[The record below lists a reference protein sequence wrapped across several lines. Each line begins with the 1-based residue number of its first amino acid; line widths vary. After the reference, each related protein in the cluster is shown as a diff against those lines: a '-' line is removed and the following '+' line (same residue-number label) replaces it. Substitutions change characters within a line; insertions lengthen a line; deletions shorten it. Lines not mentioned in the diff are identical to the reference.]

1 MSQPSPRDVTQ
12 LLTAWSNGDSAA
24 LNQLMPLVHDE
35 LRRLARRYM
44 KLERPGHTLQTTA
57 LVNEAYLR
65 LADQTNTQWK
75 NRAQFFGIAAQLMRR
90 ILVDHARGHAYAKR
104 GGGAHVVELD
114 EAAVLAP
121 EKAKEVIA
129 LDDALQRLSE
139 NDPRKCR
146 VVEMRYFGGLTVE
159 EIAEV
164 LKVSPVTVMRDWSMA
179 KAWLRREISNEH

>member
-12 LLTAWSNGDSAA
+12 LLTAWSNGDRAA

-90 ILVDHARGHAYAKR
+90 ILVDHARGRDYIKR
-104 GGGAHVVELD
+104 GGGAQRVPLD

-121 EKAKEVIA
+121 EKAAEVLA
-129 LDDALQRLSE
+129 LDDALKKLAE
-139 NDPRKCR
+139 NDPRKCQ

-179 KAWLRREISNEH
+179 KAWLRREISNES